1 MLIFKVLHSRKE
13 LPENLTQKD
22 IVDFLYTHLE
32 RFRDTSSAISKA
44 IDYAFSNEPGKG
56 GFVILANTGDKLC
69 GVLVMIKTGMEEFIP
84 ENILV
89 YLAVHSA
96 IRNRGIGSELLEK
109 ALEIVKG
116 DIALHVEY
124 DNPARHLYERFGF
137 TSKYAEMRW
146 QKQY

>member
-32 RFRDTSSAISKA
+32 RFRDTSFAISKA

-69 GVLVMIKTGMEEFIP
+69 GVLVMINTGMEEFIP

-124 DNPARHLYERFGF
+124 DNPARHLYERYGF